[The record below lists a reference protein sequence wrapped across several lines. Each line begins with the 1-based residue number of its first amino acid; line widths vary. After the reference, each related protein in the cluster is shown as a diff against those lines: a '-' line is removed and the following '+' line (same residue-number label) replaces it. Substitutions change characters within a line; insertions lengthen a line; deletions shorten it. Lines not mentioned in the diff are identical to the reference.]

1 MNFQELLSH
10 PELDFQ
16 ELERQMEIHYGD
28 PKFPHPVTYNLKPL
42 LDKLKSIN
50 VKPNSE
56 QLLMYF
62 EFVPEDGELYAECY
76 ALGLDGDSYDISLTP
91 WEETLGYD
99 VDLILQDYV
108 SGEEG
113 AVSLEEAVAH
123 VLAEI
128 TFYGVDESSIE
139 RLLERLRSPQ
149 ESFELKDV
157 ELELPEEDRYIPRAK
172 RIKEED

>member
-1 MNFQELLSH
+1 MNFQQLLSH
-10 PELDFQ
+10 PDLDIEELQ
-16 ELERQMEIHYGD
+16 HQLELHYGD
-28 PKFPHPVTYNLKPL
+28 PKFPHPVTYNLDSL
-42 LDKLKSIN
+42 LSNLKNIK
-50 VKPNSE
+50 VKPNHE
-56 QLLMYF
+56 QLLLYF

-76 ALGLDGDSYDISLTP
+76 ALGLDGDHYDISLTP
-91 WEETLGYD
+91 WEHTLGYE
-99 VDLILQDYV
+99 VDLLLEDYV
-108 SGEEG
+108 SGEED

-172 RIKEED
+172 RIKEDD